1 MKIKSLL
8 KILVVITLFTS
19 CANSNEDQGLLVDKT
34 HGSPIGLVWLWTVD
48 SDGAESGT
56 ATFELFQDNDNFYVK
71 FYGKYYRLFRI
82 IPYDTGKGYLTH
94 TFTTVEG
101 YQYYL
106 KDVTDDDNWCFD
118 LRGV

>member
-1 MKIKSLL
+1 MILL
-8 KILVVITLFTS
+8 GITLLTS
-19 CANSNEDQGLLVDKT
+19 CANGNDNQSQQVDNT

-48 SDGAESGT
+48 SNGADSGT
-56 ATFELFQDNDNFYVK
+56 ATFELFQDNGSYYVK
-71 FYGKYYRLFRI
+71 FYGRYYRLSRVS
-82 IPYDTGKGYLTH
+82 PYDTGRGVLTH

-118 LRGV
+118 LRNV